1 MYLEQESLSTDAQ
14 AMEGRTEAQQH
25 VLTPPWLRALG
36 AKMQQRTASLARSI
50 VRLPG
55 KTKIYRLSAQRAY
68 GTIPFGIIVG
78 VTGGAVAFGFWW
90 KSIAAGVFACSVL
103 FLLAGIYE
111 AMERIVEAV
120 PRREDGNS
128 TVGADPDYAP
138 ARTESSYRNID
149 TLVAIGRLKSWVTNE
164 TSPTEEDVKQ
174 SCAVLLKLVPPK

>member
-1 MYLEQESLSTDAQ
+1 MFLEQESLSTDAQ
-14 AMEGRTEAQQH
+14 AMDGRTEVQKH

-50 VRLPG
+50 ARLPG
-55 KTKIYRLSAQRAY
+55 KTKMYRLSAQRAY

-78 VTGGAVAFGFWW
+78 VTVGAVAFGFWW
-90 KSIAAGVFACSVL
+90 RSIAAGVFACSVL

-120 PRREDGNS
+120 PRREGNS
-128 TVGADPDYAP
+128 TAGADPDYAP
-138 ARTESSYRNID
+138 ATTESSYRNLD
-149 TLVAIGRLKSWVTNE
+149 TLVAIGRLKSWVANE

-174 SCAVLLKLVPPK
+174 SCAVLLELVSPK